1 MRHFRALGL
10 FLAMAAWAADR
21 LPQAACSISGSV
33 LNAINSEPLK
43 KVQLTLSNTVSESS
57 STATTDEAGTFCL
70 AGAEAGT
77 YELVIQKR
85 GFVQSGQTLTLSAG
99 QTATGRTV
107 RLAPQGVITGR
118 VIDREGDPIPGV
130 TVQAIQSH
138 SMGVRERYS
147 VSGSSVTNDLGNYR
161 IYGLNPGR
169 YYVAG
174 AYRSELGYAAVYFP
188 NVQEASRA
196 VPVDLPAGG
205 EAAGLNLTVSEIH
218 ALKIRGTVHSA
229 SGLPVKGIIIVAAP
243 CDAGPLNRATTTVQK
258 SDGAFELHNLSP
270 GCYIL
275 AADSFAGGIR
285 YSARIPITVADH
297 NIDDVKLSLVGPV
310 QMTGRVRIEGTAE
323 FPFRQVIVNL
333 EARFSKLTAS
343 GAPSEAG
350 KLLLNNIVP
359 EIYELNVVVPDGYY
373 LKSAKYGEA
382 DVLRSGL
389 DLSHGANGPLELE
402 IGADGGRI
410 EGSVADGEGRPIDG
424 ARVTLIEEVRS
435 GPSRQKITVTDA
447 KGVFNIRGIAPGDYK
462 LYAFRNLDASA
473 LQDPIYVRQ
482 VESQAK
488 PVSIHE
494 HGVENLQ
501 VKAIAT
507 EALSPR

>member
-1 MRHFRALGL
+1 
-10 FLAMAAWAADR
+10 
-21 LPQAACSISGSV
+21 
-33 LNAINSEPLK
+33 
-43 KVQLTLSNTVSESS
+43 
-57 STATTDEAGTFCL
+57 
-70 AGAEAGT
+70 
-77 YELVIQKR
+77 
-85 GFVQSGQTLTLSAG
+85 
-99 QTATGRTV
+99 
-107 RLAPQGVITGR
+107 
-118 VIDREGDPIPGV
+118 
-130 TVQAIQSH
+130 
-138 SMGVRERYS
+138 MGVREQYS
-147 VSGSSVTNDLGNYR
+147 VSGTSITNDLGSYR

-196 VPVDLPAGG
+196 VPVDVPPGG
-205 EAAGLNLTVSEIH
+205 EVGGLNLTVSEIH
-218 ALKIRGTVHSA
+218 ALKIRGTVHSV
-229 SGLPVKGIIIVAAP
+229 SGSVKGIIIVAAP

-275 AADSFAGGIR
+275 AADSFSGGIR

-297 NIDDVKLSLVGPV
+297 NIEDVKLSLVGPV

-333 EARFSKLTAS
+333 EARRSKLTAS
-343 GAPSEAG
+343 GAPSEDG
-350 KLLLNNIVP
+350 NLLLNNIVP
-359 EIYELNVVVPDGYY
+359 ETYELNVIVPDGYY
-373 LKSAKYGEA
+373 LKSAKCGEA

-410 EGSVADGEGRPIDG
+410 EGSVADGEGLPIDG
-424 ARVTLIEEVRS
+424 ARVALIEEVRS
-435 GPSRQKITVTDA
+435 GRARQKVTVTDA
-447 KGVFNIRGIAPGDYK
+447 KGVFSIRGIAPGDYK
-462 LYAFRNLDASA
+462 LYAFRNLEVSA
-473 LQDPIYVRQ
+473 LQDPVYVRQ

-488 PVSIHE
+488 PISIHE

-507 EALSPR
+507 EALPSR